1 MKRYLCWIVAVELL
15 FAAGNVHAVEV
26 EVPGLLTDHTV
37 SLLAMIFT
45 VPLVI
50 NGKVTTPVT

>member
-37 SLLAMIFT
+37 SSIGHDFYRAFSD
-45 VPLVI
+45 
-50 NGKVTTPVT
+50 K